1 MVLSPER
8 NKNTEEKSNDVTHT
22 AHYEVRETKES
33 ETLLRYCVCVNS
45 HMRFK
50 GEGSPFNSSN
60 LTKRRRN
67 EGSSPDR
74 QRCTPHARSSGTIS
88 CRTEQDVG
96 AGLHYLRSTLHVTH
110 THSHM

>member
-33 ETLLRYCVCVNS
+33 ETLLRYCVCVNP

-50 GEGSPFNSSN
+50 GEGSPFISSF
-60 LTKRRRN
+60 LTENRRN
-67 EGSSPDR
+67 GDSSPDR
-74 QRCTPHARSSGTIS
+74 QR
-88 CRTEQDVG
+88 
-96 AGLHYLRSTLHVTH
+96 
-110 THSHM
+110 

>member
-33 ETLLRYCVCVNS
+33 ETLLVHCVCVNS

-60 LTKRRRN
+60 LTKRRRKMAPHLIDRDVPLIRGVV
-67 EGSSPDR
+67 ELSPVEPSKMWVPVCITYAVL
-74 QRCTPHARSSGTIS
+74 CT
-88 CRTEQDVG
+88 
-96 AGLHYLRSTLHVTH
+96 
-110 THSHM
+110 